1 MSRRLLVACAIAI
14 AFKSLAV
21 TGAVKEIVTYRPLID
36 TSLMG
41 GILSNLILVAVFAEL
56 YWHVDQGQDDGREH
70 FGFESA
76 LDAYYYSTVTS
87 SSVGY
92 GDILPKTRK
101 AKILTIIHIMSMF
114 FVMLPMVLKALE
126 N

>member
-1 MSRRLLVACAIAI
+1 MSRRLLVACAIAV
-14 AFKSLAV
+14 AFKSLAM

-41 GILSNLILVAVFAEL
+41 GIISNIILVVVFAEL
-56 YWHVDQGQDDGREH
+56 YWHVDQGEDDGREH

-92 GDILPKTRK
+92 GDILPKTPK
-101 AKILTIIHIMSMF
+101 AKILTSIHIMSMF
-114 FVMLPMVLKALE
+114 FVMLPIVLKALE